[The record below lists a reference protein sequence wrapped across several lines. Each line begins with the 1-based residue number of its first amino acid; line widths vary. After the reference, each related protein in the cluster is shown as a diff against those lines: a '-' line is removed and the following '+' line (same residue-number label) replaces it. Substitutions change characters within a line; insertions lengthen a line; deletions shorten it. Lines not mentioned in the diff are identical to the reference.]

1 MALRS
6 KKWYDMMKRNSAMHC
21 DEVRSISASPA
32 TFEVAATPIFTQRI
46 KNFLIKEEK
55 KMNIEFRTENE
66 KTIVDM
72 EGRLDTNTSPGF
84 QKELESYF
92 NQEGFDLVLDFDKLD
107 FVSSAG
113 LRVLLLIQ
121 KKGKA
126 LNGNMV
132 IRHVKPEIQEVFN
145 MTGFSEI
152 LTIE

>member
-1 MALRS
+1 
-6 KKWYDMMKRNSAMHC
+6 
-21 DEVRSISASPA
+21 
-32 TFEVAATPIFTQRI
+32 
-46 KNFLIKEEK
+46 
-55 KMNIEFRTENE
+55 MNIEFRTENE

-84 QKELESYF
+84 QKDLEAYY
-92 NQEGFDLVLDFDKLD
+92 NQEGFNLTLDFDKLD

-132 IRHVKPEIQEVFN
+132 IKNVKPEIQEVFN